1 LHVDVL
7 DSSYVLHSLGAAI
20 SEPTAPT
27 LHWHRDSSYPFQGV
41 GGADM
46 PPHAIT
52 LLTPMLDITD
62 AHGPTAFCVGSAH
75 LHGVN
80 RHTATLRDGLDASL
94 LNDEA
99 CPRGLSVFSPLLK
112 RGDVLLFDY
121 NTMHRA
127 APNHSPQTRALLY
140 VTFSRNW
147 FKDVGNFDADHSQS
161 VVAAAERNPG
171 KEAQAPLGSS
181 AGTPLEQLSPTER
194 HELERLTKTAR
205 FAEPNALDQEA
216 QGATA
221 ASPLT
226 PLEDLSNLFSP
237 LAARLIDAGVGEFED
252 EEEPDDDTCDAEEG
266 GCAEGDTEDETPDW
280 SGEPVRVQACP
291 LARACA
297 SAPFAPDYEPVLW
310 QRVK

>member
-1 LHVDVL
+1 
-7 DSSYVLHSLGAAI
+7 
-20 SEPTAPT
+20 
-27 LHWHRDSSYPFQGV
+27 
-41 GGADM
+41 
-46 PPHAIT
+46 
-52 LLTPMLDITD
+52 
-62 AHGPTAFCVGSAH
+62 
-75 LHGVN
+75 
-80 RHTATLRDGLDASL
+80 
-94 LNDEA
+94 
-99 CPRGLSVFSPLLK
+99 
-112 RGDVLLFDY
+112 
-121 NTMHRA
+121 
-127 APNHSPQTRALLY
+127 
-140 VTFSRNW
+140 
-147 FKDVGNFDADHSQS
+147 
-161 VVAAAERNPG
+161 
-171 KEAQAPLGSS
+171 LGSS

-280 SGEPVRVQACP
+280 SGEPVRVLACP

>member
-1 LHVDVL
+1 
-7 DSSYVLHSLGAAI
+7 
-20 SEPTAPT
+20 
-27 LHWHRDSSYPFQGV
+27 
-41 GGADM
+41 M

-147 FKDVGNFDADHSQS
+147 FKDVGNFDAGLRRSGS
-161 VVAAAERNPG
+161 NP
-171 KEAQAPLGSS
+171 
-181 AGTPLEQLSPTER
+181 R
-194 HELERLTKTAR
+194 VRYTKR
-205 FAEPNALDQEA
+205 
-216 QGATA
+216 
-221 ASPLT
+221 S
-226 PLEDLSNLFSP
+226 
-237 LAARLIDAGVGEFED
+237 
-252 EEEPDDDTCDAEEG
+252 
-266 GCAEGDTEDETPDW
+266 
-280 SGEPVRVQACP
+280 
-291 LARACA
+291 CA
-297 SAPFAPDYEPVLW
+297 SCAIIGCRSLAKRCGCCRAKSRQGGSGSIGFFGGHSS
-310 QRVK
+310 